1 MTNNHM
7 SDLCV
12 RLSALE
18 NDLQSLIAESR
29 EETEVQHH
37 SFEQPSAQTIH
48 RQKKGIL
55 AMMLNKRPQ
64 NLITGPIIYSMIFP
78 LFIFD
83 IFISFYH
90 ASCFPI
96 YQIEKVCR
104 KDYIV
109 FDRQKLS
116 YLNIIEKFHCI
127 YCAYGAGLIAYA
139 SEIIGRT
146 EEYFCPIKHAHK
158 IAGRHSHYAQFIE
171 YGDTADLEGRLEEF
185 RIKLSHIKD
194 KHSHN

>member
-1 MTNNHM
+1 
-7 SDLCV
+7 
-12 RLSALE
+12 
-18 NDLQSLIAESR
+18 
-29 EETEVQHH
+29 
-37 SFEQPSAQTIH
+37 
-48 RQKKGIL
+48 
-55 AMMLNKRPQ
+55 MLNNKPQ

-116 YLNIIEKFHCI
+116 YLNLIEKFHCI

-158 IAGRHSHYAQFIE
+158 IAGRHAHYANFLE
-171 YGDTADLEGRLEEF
+171 YGDATDIEGRLEEF
-185 RIKLSHIKD
+185 RIKLSRIKN
-194 KHSHN
+194 K